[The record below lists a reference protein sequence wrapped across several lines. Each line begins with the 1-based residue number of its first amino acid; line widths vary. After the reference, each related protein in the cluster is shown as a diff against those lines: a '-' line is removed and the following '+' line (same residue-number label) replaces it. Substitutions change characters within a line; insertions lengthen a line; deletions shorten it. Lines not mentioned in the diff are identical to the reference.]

1 MTVIYR
7 VGDLV
12 YDEDL
17 GIGIVTRIM
26 QDDNELDGLA
36 YLVWWARLGQNS
48 VEFGL
53 DLSPYWMFEQEGV
66 KNDL

>member
-12 YDEDL
+12 YDDDL

-26 QDDNELDGLA
+26 QDDNEVDGLV
-36 YLVWWARLGQNS
+36 YLVWWSRLGQNS
-48 VEFGL
+48 VEFAL
-53 DLSPYWMFEQEGV
+53 DLTTYKITNVVEKS
-66 KNDL
+66 